1 MIFVDCRK
9 CENLGEGECLKY
21 GNDANAAV
29 AACAN
34 DGFENYRIRGK
45 KQKVENEREAGRN
58 EQKR

>member
-9 CENLGEGECLKY
+9 CENLGEDECLKY

-34 DGFENYRIRGK
+34 DGFKNYSIREKDEAALEKMGEN
-45 KQKVENEREAGRN
+45 
-58 EQKR
+58 

>member
-9 CENLGEGECLKY
+9 CENLGEDECLKY

-34 DGFENYRIRGK
+34 DGFKNYSIREK
-45 KQKVENEREAGRN
+45 AEAALEKMGGG
-58 EQKR
+58 EE